1 MDSDGKDD
9 PAPGTPAF
17 IRRTDTL
24 STYRHLRLAMVFLLL
39 MLLVAVAEAAL
50 VAEGPL
56 CFEGSISA
64 YYFTSARAVFVAVL
78 CALGACLIVY
88 RGKTDH
94 EDVALNVSGALA
106 FVVAFVPTSTPKTEG
121 VECSASNVPTFGQLD
136 MAIDNNMRAYF
147 IVAVITLVTA
157 VALGRGRPR
166 SVIQTRGQ
174 IGLALLLVV
183 GIASFWMWPEG
194 FRDNA
199 HSAAAILTFLGIL
212 AVVALNAVRIK
223 APARVDALP
232 PTEPTGTRCP
242 GRTAVAD
249 GTGSRALVTSQTAG
263 ALYVAIAGLMLV
275 SFLVAGGLHLAL
287 DDWRHGILVIE
298 TLLLVEFLFFWLVQ
312 TSELWDDDEEPPPPP
327 AAPETTAAEVVGLA
341 GHGRAVRP
349 RAGR

>member
-1 MDSDGKDD
+1 MDSDGRLD
-9 PAPGTPAF
+9 PGPGTPALG
-17 IRRTDTL
+17 RRTDTL

-78 CALGACLIVY
+78 CALGALLIVY

-121 VECSASNVPTFGQLD
+121 VACSASNVPTFSQLD

-147 IVAVITLVTA
+147 IVAVTTLAAA
-157 VALGRGRPR
+157 VLLTRGRPK
-166 SVIQTRGQ
+166 SVTQKRGQ

-199 HSAAAILTFLGIL
+199 HSAAAVLTFLGIL

-223 APARVDALP
+223 APARVDAKPAPADDTSALDGAP
-232 PTEPTGTRCP
+232 DHR
-242 GRTAVAD
+242 AV
-249 GTGSRALVTSQTAG
+249 GGALISPETAG
-263 ALYVAIAGLMLV
+263 VLYAVIALLMFV
-275 SFLVAGGLHLAL
+275 SFVVAGGLHLLL

-312 TSELWDDDEEPPPPP
+312 TSELWHDDGEPPP
-327 AAPETTAAEVVGLA
+327 AAPAAPATSTTTADEAA
-341 GHGRAVRP
+341 AVR
-349 RAGR
+349 A